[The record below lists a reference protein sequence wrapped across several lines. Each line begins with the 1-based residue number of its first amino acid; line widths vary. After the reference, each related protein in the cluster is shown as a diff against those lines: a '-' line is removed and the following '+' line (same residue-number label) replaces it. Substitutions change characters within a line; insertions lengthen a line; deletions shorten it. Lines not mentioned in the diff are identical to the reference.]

1 MAREYGKL
9 PSEILANATTF
20 DIMIDDCYDSWDKYQ
35 RMPPGER
42 TAMYKQ
48 DDLVDL
54 MAKVKQSKE

>member
-20 DIMIDDCYDSWDKYQ
+20 DIMIDDCYDSWNKYQ
-35 RMPPGER
+35 NAPAGER
-42 TAMYKQ
+42 ANMYKQ
-48 DDLVDL
+48 DELQDL